1 MDSDAL
7 IAGGPV
13 NGLVPQATM
22 PNGGT
27 ANFDVTNA
35 ASTTVLT
42 NANPLN

>member
-13 NGLVPQATM
+13 AGLVPQATM
-22 PNGGT
+22 PYGGT

-35 ASTTVLT
+35 ATTTVLAE
-42 NANPLN
+42 ANPLN